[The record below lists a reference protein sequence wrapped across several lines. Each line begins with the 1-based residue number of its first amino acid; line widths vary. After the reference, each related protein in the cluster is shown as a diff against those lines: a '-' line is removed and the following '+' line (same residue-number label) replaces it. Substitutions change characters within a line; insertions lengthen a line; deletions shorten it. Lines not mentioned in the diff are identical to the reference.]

1 MLQKQMISYMMVLAA
16 TGIIT
21 VGCSGTQKSIYLE
34 PGKQVARSDV
44 DLNEGSITQKIDG
57 VEVSAKGVIL
67 PDSDG
72 KSLHPSFW
80 VTVKNNRNSKIQF
93 NPTKARLVDSF
104 GDQHRPLPMSLNR
117 NDKEEFY
124 YKVIDPHTRLFYSI
138 HYRWDYYP
146 FYPYK
151 TRFHRR
157 GGGRQLRIRY
167 VHYDPFWRF
176 GGEAFLVRKVNDVSN
191 KFGLPDR
198 EEEVYDGAK
207 LTYALTFPEINEEVD
222 NYRLIIPEILII
234 DEDNITRSLK
244 FELIFNQ
251 IVTVES
257 N

>member
-1 MLQKQMISYMMVLAA
+1 MLQTQMISYMMVLAA

-21 VGCSGTQKSIYLE
+21 AGCSGTQKSIYLE
-34 PGKQVARSDV
+34 PGNQVVRSDV
-44 DLNEGSITQKIDG
+44 DLNDGSITQKIDG
-57 VEVSAKGVIL
+57 VEVSVKGVIL

-80 VTVKNNRNSKIQF
+80 VTVKNNRNNKIQF

-104 GDQHRPLPMSLNR
+104 GDQYRPLPMSINE
-117 NDKEEFY
+117 NGKEDFY
-124 YKVIDPHTRLFYSI
+124 YKVINPDTRLFYSMR
-138 HYRWDYYP
+138 YGWDYYP

-157 GGGRQLRIRY
+157 GRGRQARIRY
-167 VHYDPFWRF
+167 DHYDPYWRF
-176 GGEAFLVRKVNDVSN
+176 GGEGFLVRKVNNVS
-191 KFGLPDR
+191 KKVRLPDR

-222 NYRLIIPEILII
+222 NYRLIIPEILIT
-234 DEDNITRSLK
+234 DEDNITHGLK

-251 IVTVES
+251 IITVES

>member
-1 MLQKQMISYMMVLAA
+1 MKQKQMISYMMVLAA
-16 TGIIT
+16 TGIIS

-34 PGKQVARSDV
+34 PGNQAERADV
-44 DLNEGSITQKIDG
+44 DLKEGSITQTIDD
-57 VEVSAKGVIL
+57 VEVSVKGVIL
-67 PDSDG
+67 PESSG

-80 VTVKNNRNSKIQF
+80 VTIKNNRNSKIQF
-93 NPTKARLVDSF
+93 NPSKARLVDSF
-104 GDQHRPLPMSLNR
+104 GDQFRPLPMSLYENGK
-117 NDKEEFY
+117 DEFY
-124 YKVIDPHTRLFYSI
+124 YKVINPDTRLFYSI
-138 HYRWDYYP
+138 RYGWDYYP

-157 GGGRQLRIRY
+157 GRGRHVRIRY

-176 GGEAFLVRKVNDVSN
+176 GGEVFWIRKVNNTAN
-191 KFGLPDR
+191 KVRLPDR

-222 NYRLIIPEILII
+222 NYRLIIPDILIT
-234 DEDNITRSLK
+234 DEDNKTRSLK